1 MAKLLYYDGVVI
13 GAGHNGM
20 VCAGYLGKSGQKI
33 LVIEKNMEVG
43 GGLDSHEDRN
53 YPGFWYNIHSVFHRG
68 LMMLPWFKDLEMER
82 MGIHYYKPDPGVVQH
97 FLDRTYLGWFADIE
111 RTVATIEQYS
121 RKDAVAFRDIWSRWQ
136 PVVRNIVFPET
147 YCPPI
152 PMGEKRPLLEGL
164 AEGREYL
171 RYFDTTPEQFILEHF
186 EHTRVRAFIGFLA
199 VMRGYELDAPN
210 TGYLVP
216 AMIAWGVNPQ
226 LCRGTSHA
234 LGDNLAHMLSHNGV
248 DYIEAVGVE
257 RILVE
262 RGRAAAVVLEDGT
275 VVHAKRFIASNVNP
289 VETFI
294 KLVGAENLDPE
305 FSARA
310 AGFRFSKT
318 TPIFATNLAL
328 NERPRY
334 VTEDEHPEVA
344 DGFMHIVGLETYED
358 LRNLFEDCRS
368 GQLPRKPFMNGATP
382 SHHDPT
388 QAPPGKATA
397 FMWQLASY
405 NLWGNPLN
413 WDKARAEWFE
423 RQLGVWRQYAPNLT
437 DDNIL
442 SRDSTTPLDIERHD
456 RNMYEGDWMVGEYS
470 GDQALENRP
479 FPGWSQYRTPVS
491 GLYLCGSSC
500 HPGGNITG
508 APGYNA
514 AQTIAR
520 DLGLKLWW
528 EPLDLR
534 RQLREMNER
543 AAAVD

>member
-1 MAKLLYYDGVVI
+1 M
-13 GAGHNGM
+13 
-20 VCAGYLGKSGQKI
+20 
-33 LVIEKNMEVG
+33 
-43 GGLDSHEDRN
+43 
-53 YPGFWYNIHSVFHRG
+53 
-68 LMMLPWFKDLEMER
+68 
-82 MGIHYYKPDPGVVQH
+82 
-97 FLDRTYLGWFADIE
+97 
-111 RTVATIEQYS
+111 
-121 RKDAVAFRDIWSRWQ
+121 
-136 PVVRNIVFPET
+136 
-147 YCPPI
+147 
-152 PMGEKRPLLEGL
+152 
-164 AEGREYL
+164 
-171 RYFDTTPEQFILEHF
+171 
-186 EHTRVRAFIGFLA
+186 RAFIGFLA

-257 RILVE
+257 RILVDG
-262 RGRAAAVVLEDGT
+262 GRATAVVLEDGT

-305 FSARA
+305 FSAKA

-334 VTEDEHPEVA
+334 ITEDEHPEVA
-344 DGFMHIVGLETYED
+344 DSFMHIVGLETYED
-358 LRNLFEDCRS
+358 LRNLFEDCRT
-368 GQLPRKPFMNGATP
+368 GKLPRKPFMNGATP
-382 SHHDPT
+382 SQHDPT

-397 FMWQLASY
+397 FMWQLATY

-442 SRDSTTPLDIERHD
+442 SRNSTTPLDIERHD

-479 FPGWSQYRTPVS
+479 FPGWGHYRTPVS

-543 AAAVD
+543 AAAADASAAG